1 MESEEVEEKIEVA
14 KRQTGEGMSYTENF
28 SN

>member
-14 KRQTGEGMSYTENF
+14 KRQTGEGMS
-28 SN
+28 